1 MRVAIPALL
10 LFAILLPAAE
20 KKGKSAKEPDV
31 LVEEIQVKREERL
44 ILIDGVVVANRAKPI
59 RGLRVKFDLLA
70 PGDQLISWQEARVS
84 KDTLEA
90 GDDVTFYLQ
99 CADHARAVAIRI
111 DVRTGGNM
119 GLLADNNGPYPIE

>member
-1 MRVAIPALL
+1 MRCFVLGLL
-10 LFAILLPAAE
+10 LFATLLPAADE
-20 KKGKSAKEPDV
+20 KGKSEKEPEV
-31 LVEEIQVKREERL
+31 FVEEIEVRREGRR
-44 ILIDGVVVANRAKPI
+44 ILIDGVVVANREKPI
-59 RGLRVKFDLLA
+59 RGLKVKFDLLA

-119 GLLADNNGPYPIE
+119 SLLADNNGPFPIE